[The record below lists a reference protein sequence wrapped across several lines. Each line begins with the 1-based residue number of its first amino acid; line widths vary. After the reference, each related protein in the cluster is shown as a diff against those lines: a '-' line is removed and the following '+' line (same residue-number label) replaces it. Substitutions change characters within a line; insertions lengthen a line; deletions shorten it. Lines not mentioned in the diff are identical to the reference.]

1 MEIGELRVAL
11 KTGIPLLWQGKY
23 DYERA
28 IGHLSGIVLRNG
40 SNGEDVISCE
50 LTTRRN
56 SRLICKPEELRV
68 YDPVKSEK

>member
-11 KTGIPLLWQGKY
+11 RSGIPLLWQGKY

-40 SNGEDVISCE
+40 PNGEDVFSCE

-56 SRLICKPEELRV
+56 SILICKPEELRV
-68 YDPVKSEK
+68 LDPVGKAE